1 MTAREGINKLIAT
14 GQDFTAGMAAEY
26 TGRSKSM
33 CNLILIDMVNEGL
46 LKCRKERLGQFTQVN
61 MYSKDETATTLD
73 LGSSMR
79 AQMITKAWKPG
90 EIKLNR
96 QWRKPTEQDKAR
108 KCRARSQ
115 FEKYPFYVNWNTEYN
130 CWALSGTP
138 HILILVGEILEPRL

>member
-61 MYSKDETATTLD
+61 MYSKDETAATLD

-79 AQMITKAWKPG
+79 AQMITKRWVMG
-90 EIKLNR
+90 EL
-96 QWRKPTEQDKAR
+96 
-108 KCRARSQ
+108 
-115 FEKYPFYVNWNTEYN
+115 
-130 CWALSGTP
+130 AL
-138 HILILVGEILEPRL
+138 